1 VVPGHYNSANRVKPV
16 GKLNWAKV
24 LGLAG
29 LIVTALNIGEYRNI
43 TQSLDAELMSVTQVE
58 RIQDNNPFSYFTLVG
73 RSMAITDYQE
83 KQNIGGLEQVA
94 SYSH

>member
-1 VVPGHYNSANRVKPV
+1 
-16 GKLNWAKV
+16 
-24 LGLAG
+24 
-29 LIVTALNIGEYRNI
+29 
-43 TQSLDAELMSVTQVE
+43 MSVTQVE